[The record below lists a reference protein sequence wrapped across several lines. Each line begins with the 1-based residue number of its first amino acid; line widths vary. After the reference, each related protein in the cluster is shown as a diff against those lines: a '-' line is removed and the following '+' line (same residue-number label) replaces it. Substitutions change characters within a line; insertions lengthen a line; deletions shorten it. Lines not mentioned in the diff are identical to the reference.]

1 MIRNLNDIAGLSVTV
16 MGLGLNGGGLASA
29 RFFAENG
36 AKEVV
41 VTDMKTEE
49 ELAPS
54 IAELRQYPNVR
65 FALGGHSI
73 EDFRTADM
81 VIKNPGVKLEGN
93 PYLAAAHCIETDISI
108 FLQLSSAP
116 VLAVTGSKG
125 KSSTVS
131 ALHYGLQQCGIPAF
145 LGGNITVSP
154 LTFLTDTRSDTPVV
168 LELSSWQLGDLA
180 QCPQLKPKIALIT
193 HIMPDHQN
201 WYGSM
206 ERYVADKKII
216 YCNQDKNDYTI
227 CNYDDGW
234 GKIFAQETEGQV
246 FWYSAQPLPPHLVGA
261 WIAPD
266 GSARIRL
273 KAGDEQ
279 QLLPSLIAVPG
290 AALKQNV
297 MAASLALA
305 LYGADLQQI
314 PAVMKNYGGIPHR
327 LELFYET
334 KQFKF
339 YNDSAAT
346 IPEAAAAAV
355 NAFDKPVILITGG
368 TDKKLDFTALAPE
381 LKKAKAL
388 FLLAG
393 TGTDKLIPL
402 LQAAHTPYFGPF
414 QDLPTLLEALRRE
427 CEPALQNNDIA
438 VQTDTVL
445 RNTEIAPQTNYT
457 PAQEIVVFSP
467 GATSFGMFK
476 NEFDRGL
483 RFKEAVRKCW
493 ANRTLSYSFCN
504 TVGHL

>member
-1 MIRNLNDIAGLSVTV
+1 MIRNLNDIAGLSVTI

-29 RFFAENG
+29 RFFAEHG
-36 AKEVV
+36 AKEVI

-54 IAELRQYPNVR
+54 VAELRHYPNVR
-65 FALGGHSI
+65 FALGGHNI

-81 VIKNPGVKLEGN
+81 VIKNPGVKSEGN
-93 PYLAAAHCIETDISI
+93 QYLAAAHCIETDISI

-131 ALHYGLQQCGIPAF
+131 ALYYGLQQCGIPAF

-154 LTFLTDTRSDTPVV
+154 LTFLTETNSDTPVV

-180 QCPQLKPKIALIT
+180 HCPQLKPKIAIIT

-216 YCNQDKNDYTI
+216 YRNQDKTDYTV

-234 GKIFAQETEGQV
+234 GKTFAQETVGQV
-246 FWYSAQPLPPHLVGA
+246 FWYSAHPLPTHLVGA

-266 GSARIRL
+266 GSAWMRL
-273 KAGDEQ
+273 TPGDDRL
-279 QLLPSLIAVPG
+279 LLPPRITVPG

-305 LYGADLQQI
+305 LYGVNPEKI
-314 PAVMKNYGGIPHR
+314 PAVMQNYGGIPHR
-327 LELFYET
+327 LEFFYET
-334 KQFKF
+334 DQFKF

-355 NAFDKPVILITGG
+355 NAFEKPIILITGG

-402 LQAAHTPYFGPF
+402 LQAQHTPYFGPF
-414 QDLPTLLEALRRE
+414 QDLSTLLEAVHRE
-427 CEPALQNNDIA
+427 CEHTPQSNNTVPQNSH
-438 VQTDTVL
+438 TT
-445 RNTEIAPQTNYT
+445 T
-457 PAQEIVVFSP
+457 QEIVVFSP

-483 RFKEAVRKCW
+483 RFKEAVRQYW
-493 ANRTLSYSFCN
+493 SNI
-504 TVGHL
+504 

>member
-1 MIRNLNDIAGLSVTV
+1 MMIRNLNDIAGLSVTI

-29 RFFAENG
+29 RFFAQHG

-41 VTDMKTEE
+41 VTDMKTEA
-49 ELAPS
+49 ELEPS
-54 IAELRQYPNVR
+54 VAELRQYPNVR
-65 FALGGHSI
+65 FALGGHGI
-73 EDFRTADM
+73 EDFRIADM

-93 PYLAAAHCIETDISI
+93 PYLAAARCIETDISI

-131 ALHYGLQQCGIPAF
+131 ALHYGLQQCGIRAF
-145 LGGNITVSP
+145 LGGNSTVSP
-154 LTFLTDTRSDTPVV
+154 LTFLSETRGDTPVV

-180 QCPQLKPKIALIT
+180 HCPQLKPKIALLT

-216 YCNQDKNDYTI
+216 YRNQDATDYTV

-234 GKIFAQETEGQV
+234 GKVFAQETAGQV
-246 FWYSAQPLPPHLVGA
+246 FWYSAHPLPPHLVGA

-273 KAGDEQ
+273 KPGDDRL
-279 QLLPSLIAVPG
+279 LLPPQLAVPG

-305 LYGADLQQI
+305 LYGVDVQHI
-314 PAVMKNYGGIPHR
+314 PPTMQNYGGIPHR
-327 LELFYET
+327 LEFFYET
-334 KQFKF
+334 EQFKF

-355 NAFDKPVILITGG
+355 NAFEKPVILITGG

-388 FLLAG
+388 FLVAG
-393 TGTDKLIPL
+393 TGTDKLAPL
-402 LQAAHTPYFGPF
+402 LQAQRTPYFGPF
-414 QDLPTLLEALRRE
+414 DDLPTLLEAVRSE
-427 CEPALQNNDIA
+427 CEHTPPTGHA
-438 VQTDTVL
+438 V
-445 RNTEIAPQTNYT
+445 
-457 PAQEIVVFSP
+457 AQDIVVFSP

-483 RFKEAVRKCW
+483 CFKEAVQQCW
-493 ANRTLSYSFCN
+493 RTGR
-504 TVGHL
+504 TPVPHRIRD

>member
-1 MIRNLNDIAGLSVTV
+1 MMIRNLNDIAGLSVTV

-29 RFFAENG
+29 RFFAEHG

-54 IAELRQYPNVR
+54 VAELKPYPNVR
-65 FALGGHSI
+65 FALGGHNI

-81 VIKNPGVKLEGN
+81 VIKNPGVKSEGN
-93 PYLAAAHCIETDISI
+93 PYLAAARCIETDISI
-108 FLQLSSAP
+108 FLKLSSAP

-131 ALHYGLQQCGIPAF
+131 ALYYGLQQCGIPAF

-154 LTFLTDTRSDTPVV
+154 LTFLTETRADTPVV

-180 QCPQLKPKIALIT
+180 HCPQLKPKIALIT

-216 YCNQDKNDYTI
+216 YRNQDKNDYTI

-234 GKIFAQETEGQV
+234 GKIFAQETAGQV
-246 FWYSAQPLPPHLVGA
+246 FWYSAHPLPPHLLGA

-273 KAGDEQ
+273 KAGDDR
-279 QLLPSLIAVPG
+279 LLPPKIAVPG

-305 LYGADLQQI
+305 LYGVEPRKI
-314 PAVMKNYGGIPHR
+314 PDAMKTYGGIPHR
-327 LELFYET
+327 LEFFYET
-334 KQFKF
+334 EQFKF

-368 TDKKLDFTALAPE
+368 TDKKLDFTGLAPE

-402 LQAAHTPYFGPF
+402 LQAEHTPYFGPF
-414 QDLPTLLEALRRE
+414 QDLTTLLEAVRNETEHALRSRST
-427 CEPALQNNDIA
+427 A
-438 VQTDTVL
+438 
-445 RNTEIAPQTNYT
+445 
-457 PAQEIVVFSP
+457 AQEIVVFSP

-483 RFKEAVRKCW
+483 RFQEAVRQCW
-493 ANRTLSYSFCN
+493 PT
-504 TVGHL
+504 GHSPTP

>member
-1 MIRNLNDIAGLSVTV
+1 MIRNVNDIAGLSVTV

-36 AKEVV
+36 AKEVI

-54 IAELRQYPNVR
+54 VAELRRYPNVR
-65 FALGGHSI
+65 FALGGHNI

-81 VIKNPGVKLEGN
+81 VIKNPGVKSEGN
-93 PYLAAAHCIETDISI
+93 QYLAAAHCIETDISI

-131 ALHYGLQQCGIPAF
+131 ALYYGLQQCGIPAF

-154 LTFLTDTRSDTPVV
+154 LTFLTETNSDTPVV

-180 QCPQLKPKIALIT
+180 HCPQLKPKIAIIT

-216 YCNQDKNDYTI
+216 YRNQDKTDYTV

-234 GKIFAQETEGQV
+234 GKTFAQETAGQV
-246 FWYSAQPLPPHLVGA
+246 FWYSAHPLPTHLVGA

-266 GSARIRL
+266 GSAWMRL
-273 KAGDEQ
+273 KPGDDRL
-279 QLLPSLIAVPG
+279 LLPPRIAVPG

-305 LYGADLQQI
+305 LYGVNPEKI
-314 PAVMKNYGGIPHR
+314 PAVMQNYGGIPHR
-327 LELFYET
+327 LEFFYET
-334 KQFKF
+334 DQFKF

-355 NAFDKPVILITGG
+355 NSFEKPIILITGG

-402 LQAAHTPYFGPF
+402 LQAQHTPYFGPF
-414 QDLPTLLEALRRE
+414 TDLPTLLEALRRE
-427 CEPALQNNDIA
+427 CEPALQKNGITP
-438 VQTDTVL
+438 QTDTVL
-445 RNTEIAPQTNYT
+445 QSAESTPQSNNTVPQNSHTT
-457 PAQEIVVFSP
+457 TQEIVVFSP

-483 RFKEAVRKCW
+483 RFKETVRQCW
-493 ANRTLSYSFCN
+493 SNI
-504 TVGHL
+504 

>member
-1 MIRNLNDIAGLSVTV
+1 MMIRNLNDITGLSVTI

-29 RFFAENG
+29 RFFAEHG

-41 VTDMKTEE
+41 VTDMKTEA
-49 ELAPS
+49 ELEPS
-54 IAELRQYPNVR
+54 VAELRQYPNVR
-65 FALGGHSI
+65 FALGGHNI

-93 PYLAAAHCIETDISI
+93 PYLAVARCIETDISI

-131 ALHYGLQQCGIPAF
+131 ALHYGLQQCGIRAF

-154 LTFLTDTRSDTPVV
+154 LTFLSETRANTPVV

-180 QCPQLKPKIALIT
+180 HCPQLKPKIALLT

-216 YCNQDKNDYTI
+216 YRNQDATDYTV

-234 GKIFAQETEGQV
+234 GKVFAQETAGQV
-246 FWYSAQPLPPHLVGA
+246 LWYSAHPLPPHLAGA

-273 KAGDEQ
+273 KPGDDRL
-279 QLLPSLIAVPG
+279 LLPPQLAVPG

-305 LYGADLQQI
+305 LYGADLHQI
-314 PAVMKNYGGIPHR
+314 SAAMKNYSGIPHR
-327 LELFYET
+327 LEFFYET
-334 KQFKF
+334 EQFKF

-355 NAFDKPVILITGG
+355 SAFEKPVILITGG
-368 TDKKLDFTALAPE
+368 TDKKLDFTSLAPE

-393 TGTDKLIPL
+393 TGTDKLTPL
-402 LQAAHTPYFGPF
+402 LKAQHTPYFGPF
-414 QDLPTLLEALRRE
+414 QDLSTLLEAVRSE
-427 CEPALQNNDIA
+427 CEH
-438 VQTDTVL
+438 
-445 RNTEIAPQTNYT
+445 APQSNH
-457 PAQEIVVFSP
+457 AAEQNIVVFSP

-483 RFKEAVRKCW
+483 RFKEAVQKYWRK
-493 ANRTLSYSFCN
+493 
-504 TVGHL
+504 V

>member
-1 MIRNLNDIAGLSVTV
+1 MIRNLNDIAGLSVTI

-29 RFFAENG
+29 RFFAEHG
-36 AKEVV
+36 TKEVI

-54 IAELRQYPNVR
+54 VAELRHYPNVR
-65 FALGGHSI
+65 FALGGHNI

-81 VIKNPGVKLEGN
+81 VIKNPGVKSEGN
-93 PYLAAAHCIETDISI
+93 QYLAAAHCIETDISI

-131 ALHYGLQQCGIPAF
+131 ALYYGLQQCGIPAF

-154 LTFLTDTRSDTPVV
+154 LTFLTETNSDTPVV

-180 QCPQLKPKIALIT
+180 HCPQLKPKIAIIT

-216 YCNQDKNDYTI
+216 YRNQDKTDYTV

-234 GKIFAQETEGQV
+234 GKTFAQETAGQV
-246 FWYSAQPLPPHLVGA
+246 FWYSAHPLPTHLVGA

-266 GSARIRL
+266 GSTWMRL
-273 KAGDEQ
+273 TPGDDRL
-279 QLLPSLIAVPG
+279 LLPPRIAVPG

-305 LYGADLQQI
+305 LYGVNPEKI
-314 PAVMKNYGGIPHR
+314 PAVMQNYGGIPHR
-327 LELFYET
+327 LEFFYET
-334 KQFKF
+334 DQFKF

-355 NAFDKPVILITGG
+355 NSFEKPIILITGG

-402 LQAAHTPYFGPF
+402 LQAQHTPYFGPF
-414 QDLPTLLEALRRE
+414 QDLSTLLEAVHRE
-427 CEPALQNNDIA
+427 CEHTPQSNNTVPQNSH
-438 VQTDTVL
+438 TT
-445 RNTEIAPQTNYT
+445 T
-457 PAQEIVVFSP
+457 QEIVVFSP

-483 RFKEAVRKCW
+483 RFKEAVRQYW
-493 ANRTLSYSFCN
+493 SNI
-504 TVGHL
+504 